1 MSILK
6 PRTRVVYFRVSEEEF
21 LRLMDLC
28 PTHGARSISELA
40 RSAMQ
45 NIIRG
50 LQLETK
56 DREVVETLH
65 AIDKTVTEMNQNLKR
80 LMPSGPGDNG
90 RNDA

>member
-6 PRTRVVYFRVSEEEF
+6 PRTRIVYFRISEEDF
-21 LRLMDLC
+21 RRLVDLC
-28 PTHGARSISELA
+28 PSRGARSISELA

-50 LQLETK
+50 EQDGSG

-65 AIDKTVTEMNQNLKR
+65 AIDKTVSEMNQNLKR
-80 LMPSGPGDNG
+80 LMPTDTGDNG
-90 RNDA
+90 RNNA